1 MPLAKLPTE
10 ILNHILAEVLI
21 PATVKHPQPSPSTNV
36 MPAETSSTAAES
48 TAPSAPQVAPA
59 EEQVSVGALKAAHSL
74 SVVSKAFCSG
84 AHQHLRRHFHAFDSP
99 VGNTIRIINR
109 WIPRP
114 DDRYRDF
121 LKYWQHHAGSVW
133 SDVADLRMQ
142 AMLFDKVRADL
153 AVTIALD
160 ARVPNMAMTT
170 NPYSWSMWNF
180 PQWIASST
188 LLSRLSK
195 PFTSLT
201 HLHLRITAQSDI
213 MLIVE
218 NILLLNPQL
227 VDVVIEA
234 DTPLEMEFY
243 TQPILRLDKTT
254 SPDRV
259 YADMARFVVR
269 GPGLQ
274 IAATDSTHFFRRIRQ
289 CTTVCFAVRSIAA
302 EDYPRT
308 WQWTQQLLGS
318 IPNVERAE
326 ISVADDIQ
334 SRTSLRDALLP
345 CRLLNLVQLILDY
358 GDVNC
363 KILQELHAPRLSHI
377 RIRSVVPIGKRG
389 RCAPGHFPN
398 LLCVTIYCPGP
409 VIERF
414 RMLGLARRQFIQN
427 IREHMWYEDDYW
439 GEVFCYIRKFV
450 ATEADNY
457 KAAS

>member
-1 MPLAKLPTE
+1 MPSHIGLTPSRSLDSAYGRTLLLSPMPLAKLPTE

-48 TAPSAPQVAPA
+48 TAPSAPQVGPA

-84 AHQHLRRHFHAFDSP
+84 AHQHVCHRFHAFDSP
-99 VGNTIRIINR
+99 VGNTLRIINR

-133 SDVADLRMQ
+133 PDVADLRMQ

-160 ARVPNMAMTT
+160 ARVPDMAMTT

-188 LLSRLSK
+188 LLSRRSK

-218 NILLLNPQL
+218 NILLLNSQL

-254 SPDRV
+254 FPDRV
-259 YADMARFVVR
+259 YADITRFVVR

-302 EDYPRT
+302 EYYLEPGNGRSSCSGRSPTSREQKYQSPTTFNPCIQREAHRIILLVTVPPSSLSNTMKDKVNIETVQLDERFASSAPQQNFQYMRRQQESHPPPR
-308 WQWTQQLLGS
+308 Q
-318 IPNVERAE
+318 ERYQK
-326 ISVADDIQ
+326 SP
-334 SRTSLRDALLP
+334 ALLTP
-345 CRLLNLVQLILDY
+345 CV
-358 GDVNC
+358 
-363 KILQELHAPRLSHI
+363 
-377 RIRSVVPIGKRG
+377 
-389 RCAPGHFPN
+389 F
-398 LLCVTIYCPGP
+398 
-409 VIERF
+409 
-414 RMLGLARRQFIQN
+414 LAHTTAN
-427 IREHMWYEDDYW
+427 SS
-439 GEVFCYIRKFV
+439 G
-450 ATEADNY
+450 
-457 KAAS
+457 S

>member
-48 TAPSAPQVAPA
+48 TAPSAPQVGPA

-84 AHQHLRRHFHAFDSP
+84 AHQHVCHRFHAFDSP
-99 VGNTIRIINR
+99 VGNTLRIINR

-133 SDVADLRMQ
+133 PDVADLRMQ

-160 ARVPNMAMTT
+160 ARVPDMAMTT

-188 LLSRLSK
+188 LLSRRSK

-218 NILLLNPQL
+218 NILLLNSQL

-254 SPDRV
+254 FPDRV
-259 YADMARFVVR
+259 YADITRFVVR

-302 EDYPRT
+302 EYYLEPGNGRSSCSGRSPT
-308 WQWTQQLLGS
+308 SREQKY
-318 IPNVERAE
+318 
-326 ISVADDIQ
+326 Q
-334 SRTSLRDALLP
+334 SPTTFNP
-345 CRLLNLVQLILDY
+345 
-358 GDVNC
+358 
-363 KILQELHAPRLSHI
+363 ILQELHAPRLSHI

-414 RMLGLARRQFIQN
+414 RMLGLARLQFIQN